1 MTAMLSDPVVE
12 YLTNNGE
19 GSITTIDIPGLT
31 KNAVKSRLIKLVNAG
46 VLIRRTEVIPTG
58 SGKDR
63 MRWLY
68 RVSGVAPAPKPV
80 TQAVINKLRDNALAN
95 EPEHYFCLRNLPRYT
110 NDYDEYTVGEYS

>member
-1 MTAMLSDPVVE
+1 MIDPVVE

-46 VLIRRTEVIPTG
+46 VLIRRPEVIPTG

-68 RVSGVAPAPKPV
+68 SLSGVAPAPKPV
-80 TQAVINKLRDNALAN
+80 TQSVANKLRDKALAN

-110 NDYDEYTVGEYS
+110 NDYDEYTAGEHS

>member
-1 MTAMLSDPVVE
+1 MPAMLSDPVVE

-19 GSITTIDIPGLT
+19 GSVATIEIPGLT

-46 VLIRRTEVIPTG
+46 VLLRRPEVISTG

-68 RVSGVAPAPKPV
+68 SVSGVTPPAKPV
-80 TQAVINKLRDNALAN
+80 KQDVINKLRDKALAN

-110 NDYDEYTVGEYS
+110 NDYDEYTAGEYS

>member
-1 MTAMLSDPVVE
+1 MIDPVVE

-46 VLIRRTEVIPTG
+46 VLTRRPEVTPTG
-58 SGKDR
+58 SGSNR

-68 RVSGVAPAPKPV
+68 SVSGVAPAPKPV
-80 TQAVINKLRDNALAN
+80 TQAAINKLRDKALAN
-95 EPEHYFCLRNLPRYT
+95 EPEHYFCLRNLPRHT
-110 NDYDEYTVGEYS
+110 NDYDEYTAGEYS

>member
-19 GSITTIDIPGLT
+19 GSSATIDIPGLT
-31 KNAVKSRLIKLVNAG
+31 KNAIKSRLLKLVNAG
-46 VLIRRTEVIPTG
+46 VLIRRPEIIPSG

-68 RVSGVAPAPKPV
+68 SVSGVAPTAKPV
-80 TQAVINKLRDNALAN
+80 KQALLDKFRDKVLAN
-95 EPEHYFCLRNLPRYT
+95 EPKHFSILRNLPRHT
-110 NDYDEYTVGEYS
+110 NDCDEYTAGEYS

>member
-1 MTAMLSDPVVE
+1 MPAMLSDPVVE

-19 GSITTIDIPGLT
+19 GSVATIEIPGLT
-31 KNAVKSRLIKLVNAG
+31 KNAVKSRLSKLVNAG
-46 VLIRRTEVIPTG
+46 VLLRRPEVISTG

-68 RVSGVAPAPKPV
+68 SVSGVTPPAKPV
-80 TQAVINKLRDNALAN
+80 KQDVINKLRDKALAN

-110 NDYDEYTVGEYS
+110 NDYDEYTAGEYS